1 MINGP
6 TSDFYKKITISFH
19 FLCKTFYVKAFYAG
33 KMWHVVQCNTFTWL
47 HASHLKDIIPLYG
60 NMHEGRK
67 YKNAIRV
74 VIICIRTKN
83 TLVFYAIIKRC
94 FCFFALPL
102 CYKPSEL
109 NHFKTDIVGV
119 HDKCNFYDFNILIC
133 VTFVYF
139 LWKISNI
146 REILFDYKIIKI
158 FGLTFFWF
166 QKKYLETMT

>member
-1 MINGP
+1 MAFIVTIYG
-6 TSDFYKKITISFH
+6 ISFWKMLLLLISTRKSQFH
-19 FLCKTFYVKAFYAG
+19 FIFYSKTFYVKGFYAG

-119 HDKCNFYDFNILIC
+119 HD
-133 VTFVYF
+133 
-139 LWKISNI
+139 
-146 REILFDYKIIKI
+146 
-158 FGLTFFWF
+158 
-166 QKKYLETMT
+166 

>member
-1 MINGP
+1 MSFIVTIYGISFLKNAP
-6 TSDFYKKITISFH
+6 TSDFHKKITISFH
-19 FLCKTFYVKAFYAG
+19 FLWKFFYVKAFYAG

-94 FCFFALPL
+94 FCFLLCHYAISLQNWIILKQILLEFATNAA
-102 CYKPSEL
+102 S
-109 NHFKTDIVGV
+109 TMS
-119 HDKCNFYDFNILIC
+119 
-133 VTFVYF
+133 
-139 LWKISNI
+139 IS
-146 REILFDYKIIKI
+146 
-158 FGLTFFWF
+158 
-166 QKKYLETMT
+166 

>member
-1 MINGP
+1 MLSSRIWWISLRYFPNTIFQTVLLYKIKRNGIVSFIV
-6 TSDFYKKITISFH
+6 TIYGISFWKCSYFWFPQENH
-19 FLCKTFYVKAFYAG
+19 NFISFSIQKLFCIRGFYAG

-119 HDKCNFYDFNILIC
+119 CN
-133 VTFVYF
+133 
-139 LWKISNI
+139 
-146 REILFDYKIIKI
+146 
-158 FGLTFFWF
+158 
-166 QKKYLETMT
+166 